1 MCQNRK
7 SRLLYERFIQGRDSD
22 MMFKPYLAF
31 AKKSFLNK
39 SAYRFNHFMGILNT
53 LLRIFIF
60 WGIYKALY
68 GDRTEVDGVTM
79 LMVTTNF
86 ILSIGLEAVFGI
98 NDFYLPQKIWSGTIA
113 NELLLPVSFKGRML
127 ADNFGNSLF
136 QLIFHFTPA
145 LIVVV
150 LAGGIA
156 YPTGL
161 INFFL
166 FLVSALLGYG
176 VLWSISYTVQ
186 MCSFWLV
193 NVWSIVTIKNVF
205 VNVLAGSMIP
215 LWFMPG
221 WMRGVMEFTP
231 FSSIY
236 FTPIQIYLGEL
247 NPEEILKKCVIQ
259 LVWIVLISL
268 IGDGLWK
275 KGRKKLVVQG
285 G

>member
-1 MCQNRK
+1 
-7 SRLLYERFIQGRDSD
+7 

-31 AKKSFLNK
+31 AKKSFLSK

-53 LLRIFIF
+53 LFRIFIF
-60 WGIYKALY
+60 GGIYKALY
-68 GDRTEVDGVTM
+68 GARTEVEGVTM

-113 NELLLPVSFKGRML
+113 NELLLPVSFKGRIL
-127 ADNFGNSLF
+127 ADNLGNSLF
-136 QLIFHFTPA
+136 QLIFHFMPA
-145 LIVVV
+145 LVVV
-150 LAGGIA
+150 IFAGGIA
-156 YPTGL
+156 HPVGL
-161 INFFL
+161 SNLLFFL
-166 FLVSALLGYG
+166 LSTLLGYG
-176 VLWSISYTVQ
+176 VLWAISFAVQ

-205 VNVLAGSMIP
+205 INVLSGSMIP
-215 LWFMPG
+215 LWFMPE
-221 WMRGVMEFTP
+221 WVKVVMRFTP

-236 FTPIQIYLGEL
+236 FTPIQIYLGQL
-247 NPEEILKKCVIQ
+247 APLEILRKCLIQ
-259 LVWIVLISL
+259 LVWIVIISL